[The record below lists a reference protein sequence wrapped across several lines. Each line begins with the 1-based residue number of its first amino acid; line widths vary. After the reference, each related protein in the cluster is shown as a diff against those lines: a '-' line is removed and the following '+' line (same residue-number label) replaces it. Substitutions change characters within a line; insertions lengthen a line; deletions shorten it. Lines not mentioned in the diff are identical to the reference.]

1 MLSPHRPL
9 AGGGGRCLRR
19 GVFRGGEYLGRD
31 QPLQPAFRA
40 THDSLFTLSD
50 NTRAVLRD
58 LDEPVTLRLLR
69 SPDLEGLGGRHVSHA
84 RRVGEML
91 KVYARV
97 AGDKLRLSTVSV
109 APFSAAE
116 ELAVGAGIEGIAN
129 TAGTR
134 FYLGLIAT
142 NSTDGREVIGHLSP
156 ERARFLEYDLTR
168 LIHLATPKPVVAL
181 LGDLPCSATDLLP
194 ATVIDSIRG
203 FFELRAV
210 MGSPL
215 RR

>member
-1 MLSPHRPL
+1 MTAAPETSRHPRTARWRAAAVAACAVVFFVAVNIWAEISLSNQR
-9 AGGGGRCLRR
+9 
-19 GVFRGGEYLGRD
+19 FD
-31 QPLQPAFRA
+31 A
-40 THDSLFTLSD
+40 TDDSLFTLSD

-142 NSTDGREVIGHLSP
+142 NSTDGREVIGHS
-156 ERARFLEYDLTR
+156 ARGWR
-168 LIHLATPKPVVAL
+168 VAL
-181 LGDLPCSATDLLP
+181 SA
-194 ATVIDSIRG
+194 
-203 FFELRAV
+203 
-210 MGSPL
+210 
-215 RR
+215 